1 MAISTL
7 ISAEEFDRLS
17 QESEVRLEYLDGE
30 VIELSIPRP
39 RHALIIRILLA
50 KLNALDLSNKSGL
63 WIFGSEFRLR
73 TDRRIIPDLAFL
85 KAPKPLLLDVDQTP
99 IDLIPDLTI
108 EVISP
113 SETALD
119 VERKITAYLEAGVSE
134 VWIVYPEAQHVYIH
148 WSNTSK
154 LLKSGDLVESALMP
168 GWSCPVSEIFAIHV
182 NIRDCATF

>member
-39 RHALIIRILLA
+39 RHALIIQILLA

-73 TDRRIIPDLAFL
+73 TDRRVIPDLAFL
-85 KAPKPLLLDVDQTP
+85 KAPKPLLLDVDQT
-99 IDLIPDLTI
+99 
-108 EVISP
+108 S
-113 SETALD
+113 
-119 VERKITAYLEAGVSE
+119 
-134 VWIVYPEAQHVYIH
+134 IV
-148 WSNTSK
+148 
-154 LLKSGDLVESALMP
+154 
-168 GWSCPVSEIFAIHV
+168 
-182 NIRDCATF
+182 

>member
-7 ISAEEFDRLS
+7 ISADAFEKLS
-17 QESEVRLEYLDGE
+17 QESEVRLEFMDGE
-30 VIELSIPRP
+30 VIELSSPRP

-73 TDRRIIPDLAFL
+73 TDRRVIPDLAFL
-85 KAPKPLLLDVDQTP
+85 KSPKPLLLDVDRTP
-99 IDLIPDLTI
+99 IDLIPDLAI

-113 SETALD
+113 SETAFD

-134 VWIVYPEAQHVYIH
+134 VWTLYPELQHIYIYANG
-148 WSNTSK
+148 SPR
-154 LLKSGDLVESALMP
+154 LLKAGDLVESALLP
-168 GWSCPVSEIFAIHV
+168 GWSCPVGEIFAI
-182 NIRDCATF
+182 